1 MLTSIA
7 IIYGKLYRNHPK
19 NMNHA
24 HKYGKDLLS
33 VIITL
38 GGNVSGVEIVL
49 IVDLDLMNWGKGHM
63 Y

>member
-1 MLTSIA
+1 
-7 IIYGKLYRNHPK
+7 
-19 NMNHA
+19 MNHA

-38 GGNVSGVEIVL
+38 GGNVSGVEIVF
-49 IVDLDLMNWGKGHM
+49 IMDLDLMNWGKGHM